1 MVFCEL
7 LLKVFRVKIS
17 NILKILIFD
26 SPIIT
31 AMKILER
38 MFQKRIHPSSSC
50 FHSFDSPVFE
60 GSYLP
65 IPYYTIVFE
74 KYNIIVMDD

>member
-1 MVFCEL
+1 
-7 LLKVFRVKIS
+7 
-17 NILKILIFD
+17 
-26 SPIIT
+26 
-31 AMKILER
+31 